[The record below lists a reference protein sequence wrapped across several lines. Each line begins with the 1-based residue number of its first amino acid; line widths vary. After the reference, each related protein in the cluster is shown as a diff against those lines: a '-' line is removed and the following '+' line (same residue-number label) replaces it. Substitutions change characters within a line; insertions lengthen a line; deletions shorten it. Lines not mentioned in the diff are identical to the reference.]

1 MSRPRIILAG
11 FGLITPLGNSA
22 WETYRAL
29 LAGRTLADR
38 TARYEPD
45 LPAMDIAKGLGKVS
59 VAGHSAIDPAV
70 ELAERAAREAAA
82 MAGVS
87 LAGLP
92 TFFGTSKGA
101 VARLSERMGCGL
113 AMTQADA
120 LNVALGP
127 HGYLAHTLAQRTDL
141 VPRTHRVAACASS
154 LYALDAAGR
163 ALLASSLDGG
173 GDTALVLTADAA
185 LTPAFISSYRRL
197 GVLAELT
204 LDGYRQRPLDQRRE
218 GFMLAEMGA
227 AVLLRRLPVG
237 QQPAAGAIELVDT
250 ACASEAQDMIRT
262 RPTMPALEHVAG
274 RLLPGR
280 HIDVLHPHAPGTRVH
295 DPAELSTLL
304 QVLSSDPDRSPGTPG
319 SPGSPDALGVP
330 GAQGAPDVYAVK
342 GAIGHGLGAAGLASL
357 VVAALALTIGKRPPM
372 PWLDQPI
379 KLSADLAGPA
389 GASHV
394 ESLGTDPAKPVS
406 CDRSGTHAVFA
417 AGFGGH
423 TAGAVIRR
431 RG

>member
-1 MSRPRIILAG
+1 MPRPRIILAG

-38 TARYEPD
+38 TAKYEPD
-45 LPAMDIAKGLGKVS
+45 LPPIDIAKGLGKVS

-82 MAGVS
+82 MAGVP
-87 LAGLP
+87 LTGLP
-92 TFFGTSKGA
+92 TFLGTSKGA
-101 VARLSERMGCGL
+101 VARLSERTGRGL
-113 AMTQADA
+113 AITEADA

-127 HGYLAHTLAQRTDL
+127 HGYLAHCLAQRTGL

-154 LYALDAAGR
+154 LYALDTARR
-163 ALLASSLDGG
+163 ALAHGIASDQGEF
-173 GDTALVLTADAA
+173 ALVLTADAA

-218 GFMLAEMGA
+218 GFMLAETGA

-262 RPTMPALEHVAG
+262 RPTMPALEHVAR

-280 HIDVLHPHAPGTRVH
+280 RIDVLHPHAPGTRVH

-304 QVLSSDPDRSPGTPG
+304 RVLGSDPDRFSLPPDDSGTRWP
-319 SPGSPDALGVP
+319 
-330 GAQGAPDVYAVK
+330 PDVYAVK

-357 VVAALALTIGKRPPM
+357 VVAALALTTGKRPPM
-372 PWLDQPI
+372 PWLDHPI
-379 KLSADLAGPA
+379 AFMAGSAGPNPA
-389 GASHV
+389 L
-394 ESLGTDPAKPVS
+394 SLDTGYSKPVP
-406 CDRSGTHAVFA
+406 CDRSGTHGVFA

-423 TAGAVIRR
+423 TAGVVIRR
-431 RG
+431 WA